1 MSINSG
7 YILIHLDD
15 TFQCLSFTIR
25 LFHCNTPGK
34 ADVTLTIGD
43 NDLVDLMLGK
53 LNPQKAF
60 FQGKLKIQVLKNQ
73 HQKVQ
78 SHVIETPMTIINSI
92 YHQQ

>member
-1 MSINSG
+1 MTSA

-15 TFQCLSFTIR
+15 TFKCLPFTIR
-25 LFHCNTPGK
+25 IFLCNTPGK

-73 HQKVQ
+73 HQKAESQVL
-78 SHVIETPMTIINSI
+78 ETPMTIINSI